1 MEFITTEIATELG
14 LTPETIEKI
23 KPLYDGHIAT
33 LKKDWDGVANTNAE
47 KIIDGVILS
56 TSKKFNVELPRE
68 QGEKQADYL
77 QRLSDKV
84 VETTQ
89 SNIQKLEGELKDK
102 IKKSDGSKLA
112 KEEEQK
118 LRDDLD
124 EAKKKLANYDE
135 LVEKAGKYEEA
146 TQALTGMKLSVAYAN
161 VKPSFPQEVNA
172 YEAKAKWDEF
182 VKSTNENWIIEI
194 VDNEPIAISKENEH
208 KRMKLAELVS
218 ADKNITELLAGRQQ
232 NGTGA
237 NPKSKTIDGVPFAI
251 PENPTSEE
259 ISKLINDHLA
269 SKGIGKVSKDFA
281 KEFNKLHSAI
291 KAEKK

>member
-47 KIIDGVILS
+47 KIIDGAI
-56 TSKKFNVELPRE
+56 SKISEVTKIPRN
-68 QGEKQADYL
+68 QGEKGADYIV
-77 QRLSDKV
+77 RAGNEHLSTLKTDL
-84 VETTQ
+84 ETAKTEYA
-89 SNIQKLEGELKDK
+89 QKLKDFK
-102 IKKSDGSKLA
+102 G
-112 KEEEQK
+112 
-118 LRDDLD
+118 D
-124 EAKKKLANYDE
+124 EATKAELEQSKQALDDAKKLLADYDSIK
-135 LVEKAGKYEEA
+135 EKADKYEPLQSEY
-146 TQALTGMKLSVAYAN
+146 LNMKLNVAYAN

-182 VKSTNENWIIEI
+182 VKTTNENWIIEI

-237 NPKSKTIDGVPFAI
+237 NPKSKTIDGVPFSV
-251 PENPTSEE
+251 PENATSEE

-281 KEFNKLHSAI
+281 KEFNKLHLAI

>member
-47 KIIDGVILS
+47 KIIDGAI
-56 TSKKFNVELPRE
+56 SKISEVTKIPRN
-68 QGEKQADYL
+68 QGEKGADYIV
-77 QRLSDKV
+77 RAGNEHLSTLKNDL
-84 VETTQ
+84 ETAKTEYA
-89 SNIQKLEGELKDK
+89 QKLKDFK
-102 IKKSDGSKLA
+102 G
-112 KEEEQK
+112 
-118 LRDDLD
+118 D
-124 EAKKKLANYDE
+124 EATKAELEQSKQALDDAKKLLADYDSIK
-135 LVEKAGKYEEA
+135 EKADKYEPLQSEY
-146 TQALTGMKLSVAYAN
+146 LNMKLNVAYAN

-251 PENPTSEE
+251 PENATSEE

>member
-47 KIIDGVILS
+47 KIIDGAI
-56 TSKKFNVELPRE
+56 SKISEVTKIPRN
-68 QGEKQADYL
+68 QGEKGADYIV
-77 QRLSDKV
+77 RAGNEHLSTLKNDL
-84 VETTQ
+84 ETAK
-89 SNIQKLEGELKDK
+89 IEYAQKLKDFK
-102 IKKSDGSKLA
+102 G
-112 KEEEQK
+112 
-118 LRDDLD
+118 D
-124 EAKKKLANYDE
+124 EATKAELEQSKQALDDAKKILADYDSIK
-135 LVEKAGKYEEA
+135 EKADKYEPLQSEY
-146 TQALTGMKLSVAYAN
+146 LNMKLNVAYAN

-232 NGTGA
+232 QGTGA

-251 PENPTSEE
+251 PENATSEE

>member
-47 KIIDGVILS
+47 KIIDGAI
-56 TSKKFNVELPRE
+56 SKISEVTKIPRN
-68 QGEKQADYL
+68 QGEKGADYIV
-77 QRLSDKV
+77 RAGNEHLSTLKNDL
-84 VETTQ
+84 ETAKTEYA
-89 SNIQKLEGELKDK
+89 QKLKDFK
-102 IKKSDGSKLA
+102 G
-112 KEEEQK
+112 
-118 LRDDLD
+118 D
-124 EAKKKLANYDE
+124 EATKAELEQSKQALDDAKKILADYDSIK
-135 LVEKAGKYEEA
+135 EKADKYEPLQSEY
-146 TQALTGMKLSVAYAN
+146 LNMKLSVAYAN

-237 NPKSKTIDGVPFAI
+237 NPKSKTIDGVPFAV
-251 PENPTSEE
+251 PENATSEE
-259 ISKLINDHLA
+259 ISKLINDHIA
-269 SKGIGKVSKDFA
+269 SKGIDKVSKQATEMFST
-281 KEFNKLHSAI
+281 LHKAI
-291 KAEKK
+291 KASQKQ

>member
-1 MEFITTEIATELG
+1 MEFITTEVATELG

-23 KPLYDGHIAT
+23 KPLYDGHIAI

-47 KIIDGVILS
+47 KIIDGAI
-56 TSKKFNVELPRE
+56 SKISEVTKIPRN
-68 QGEKQADYL
+68 QGEKGADYIV
-77 QRLSDKV
+77 RAGNEHLSTLKTDL
-84 VETTQ
+84 ETAKTEYA
-89 SNIQKLEGELKDK
+89 QKLKDFK
-102 IKKSDGSKLA
+102 G
-112 KEEEQK
+112 
-118 LRDDLD
+118 D
-124 EAKKKLANYDE
+124 EATKAELEQSKQALDDAKKLLADYDSIK
-135 LVEKAGKYEEA
+135 EKADKYEPLQSEY
-146 TQALTGMKLSVAYAN
+146 LNMKLSVAYAN

-237 NPKSKTIDGVPFAI
+237 NPKSKTIDGVPFSI
-251 PENPTSEE
+251 PENATSEE
-259 ISKLINDHLA
+259 ISKLINDYLA

>member
-47 KIIDGVILS
+47 KIIDGAI
-56 TSKKFNVELPRE
+56 SKISEVTKIPRN
-68 QGEKQADYL
+68 QGEKGADYIV
-77 QRLSDKV
+77 RAGNEHLSTLKNDL
-84 VETTQ
+84 ETAKTEYA
-89 SNIQKLEGELKDK
+89 KKLKDFK
-102 IKKSDGSKLA
+102 G
-112 KEEEQK
+112 
-118 LRDDLD
+118 D
-124 EAKKKLANYDE
+124 EATKAELEQSKQALDDAKKLLADYDSIK
-135 LVEKAGKYEEA
+135 EKADKYEPLQSEY
-146 TQALTGMKLSVAYAN
+146 LNMKLSVAYAN

-237 NPKSKTIDGVPFAI
+237 NPKSKTIDGVPFAV
-251 PENPTSEE
+251 PENATSEE

>member
-47 KIIDGVILS
+47 KIIDGAI
-56 TSKKFNVELPRE
+56 SKISEVTKIPRN
-68 QGEKQADYL
+68 QGEKGADYIV
-77 QRLSDKV
+77 RAGNEHLSTLKNDL
-84 VETTQ
+84 ETAKTEYA
-89 SNIQKLEGELKDK
+89 QKLKDFK
-102 IKKSDGSKLA
+102 G
-112 KEEEQK
+112 
-118 LRDDLD
+118 D
-124 EAKKKLANYDE
+124 EATKAELEQSKQALDDAKKILADYDSIK
-135 LVEKAGKYEEA
+135 EKADKYEPLQSEY
-146 TQALTGMKLSVAYAN
+146 LNMKLSVAYAN

-237 NPKSKTIDGVPFAI
+237 NPKSKTIEGVPFAV
-251 PENPTSEE
+251 PENATSEE

>member
-1 MEFITTEIATELG
+1 MEFITTEVATELG

-47 KIIDGVILS
+47 KIIDGAI
-56 TSKKFNVELPRE
+56 SKISEVTKIPRN
-68 QGEKQADYL
+68 QGEKGADYIVRAGNEHFSTL
-77 QRLSDKV
+77 KTDL
-84 VETTQ
+84 ETAKTEYA
-89 SNIQKLEGELKDK
+89 QKLKDFK
-102 IKKSDGSKLA
+102 G
-112 KEEEQK
+112 
-118 LRDDLD
+118 D
-124 EAKKKLANYDE
+124 EATKAELEQSKQALDDAKKLLADYDSIK
-135 LVEKAGKYEEA
+135 EKADKYEPLQSEY
-146 TQALTGMKLSVAYAN
+146 LNMKLSVAYAN
-161 VKPSFPQEVNA
+161 VKPNFPQEVNA

-194 VDNEPIAISKENEH
+194 VENEPIAISKENEH

-237 NPKSKTIDGVPFAI
+237 NPKSKTIEGVPFSI
-251 PENPTSEE
+251 PENATSEE
-259 ISKLINDHLA
+259 ISKLINDYLA